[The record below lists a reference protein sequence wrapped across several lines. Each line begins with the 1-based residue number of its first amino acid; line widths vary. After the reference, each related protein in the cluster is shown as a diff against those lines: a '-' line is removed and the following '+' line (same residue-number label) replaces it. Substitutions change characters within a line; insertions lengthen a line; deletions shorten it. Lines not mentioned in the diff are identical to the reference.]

1 MRRRLLT
8 ALAGLL
14 VWNACAGA
22 DTVKHPIPEIH
33 SALERMYNFD
43 FTSANRI
50 LDSYAASHPDDP
62 LGPGF
67 KASALLFY
75 EMNRMKILEAEFLVD
90 DSRIRSNKRIDP
102 DPKVREQFYHN
113 VDHAEALANKRL
125 KANPNDSSALFA
137 LCMVEGMRTD
147 YLAFIEKERM
157 KSLSNAKQS
166 QAHAVELRK
175 RVPDFY
181 DALLTS
187 GISEYMIGSL
197 PFFVKWFIRFPET
210 EGSKEKAIQNLETVS
225 RKGFYM
231 GPFARILLAIIHL
244 REKRPRESVRVLE
257 ILTREYPS
265 NPLLKREYD
274 RLRLKYPPPA
284 LRTPGEEDN

>member
-1 MRRRLLT
+1 MIRPLLP
-8 ALAGLL
+8 ALAGLFLL
-14 VWNACAGA
+14 VCPAGA
-22 DTVKHPIPEIH
+22 DNAKHPIPEIKV
-33 SALERMYNFD
+33 ALERMYNFD
-43 FTSANRI
+43 FTSAHRT
-50 LDSYAASHPDDP
+50 LDAYMAAHPDEP

-67 KASALLFY
+67 KASAYLFY
-75 EMNRMKILEAEFLVD
+75 EMNRMKILEAEFLVN

-102 DPKVREQFYHN
+102 DPKIREQFYRF
-113 VDHAEALANKRL
+113 VDQAEALAHKRL
-125 KANPNDSSALFA
+125 KTSPNDSSALFA
-137 LCMVEGMRTD
+137 LCMVEGLRTD

-210 EGSKEKAIQNLETVS
+210 EGSKEKAVHNLETVS

-244 REKRPRESVRVLE
+244 REKRPRDSVHVLE
-257 ILTREYPS
+257 ILTKEYPA
-265 NPLLKREYD
+265 NPLLKREYE
-274 RLRLKYPPPA
+274 RLRAKYPEPSIRPA
-284 LRTPGEEDN
+284 GEEE

>member
-1 MRRRLLT
+1 MTRRLLP
-8 ALAGLL
+8 ASAGLL
-14 VWNACAGA
+14 LFALSATA
-22 DTVKHPIPEIH
+22 ETVKHPIPEIKA
-33 SALERMYNFD
+33 ALERMYNFD
-43 FTSANRI
+43 FTSAHRI
-50 LDSYAASHPDDP
+50 LDGYVAAHPDEP

-67 KASALLFY
+67 KASAYLFY
-75 EMNRMKILEAEFLVD
+75 EMNRMKILDAEFLVD

-102 DPKVREQFYHN
+102 DPKIRESFYRN
-113 VDHAEALANKRL
+113 VDQAEVLANKRL
-125 KANPNDSSALFA
+125 KTSPNDSSALFA

-225 RKGFYM
+225 RKGYYM

-244 REKRPRESVRVLE
+244 REKRPRDSVRVLE
-257 ILTREYPS
+257 ILTKEYPA
-265 NPLLKREYD
+265 NPLLKREYE
-274 RLRLKYPPPA
+274 RLRVKYPEPA
-284 LRTPGEEDN
+284 LRPAGEEN

>member
-1 MRRRLLT
+1 
-8 ALAGLL
+8 
-14 VWNACAGA
+14 
-22 DTVKHPIPEIH
+22 
-33 SALERMYNFD
+33 
-43 FTSANRI
+43 
-50 LDSYAASHPDDP
+50 
-62 LGPGF
+62 
-67 KASALLFY
+67 
-75 EMNRMKILEAEFLVD
+75 
-90 DSRIRSNKRIDP
+90 
-102 DPKVREQFYHN
+102 
-113 VDHAEALANKRL
+113 
-125 KANPNDSSALFA
+125 
-137 LCMVEGMRTD
+137 
-147 YLAFIEKERM
+147 M